1 LAVAGI
7 VVLVSLVSP
16 PELAAEQ
23 TAGAARTGAPS
34 PDVGAGPRPFDPLG
48 IDEVKRA
55 ESIAPAVHD
64 LSEALKGSRF
74 RILVLE
80 RHEEDKED
88 AEKHPDLRRADITI
102 YQYAADGAALDRT
115 LYALVDLGKGGVAE
129 LRPSRESRHL
139 CIPTRSP
146 RRWPSR

>member
-1 LAVAGI
+1 MRGRGPAVVGRLAVAGI

-55 ESIAPAVHD
+55 ESIAPAFHD

-74 RILVLE
+74 GFSCSSATKRTRRTRRSIRTCAARI
-80 RHEEDKED
+80 
-88 AEKHPDLRRADITI
+88 
-102 YQYAADGAALDRT
+102 
-115 LYALVDLGKGGVAE
+115 
-129 LRPSRESRHL
+129 
-139 CIPTRSP
+139 
-146 RRWPSR
+146 